1 MQIKVKGLASGRVY
15 PVEALEGDYPKNL
28 LDWLREK
35 KFTIASSCGG
45 EGVCK
50 KCSIQN
56 DWLTC
61 ELTLKEFLER
71 QPDGIIEVAYL

>member
-1 MQIKVKGLASGRVY
+1 MIEIVGLASETSRFIEYG
-15 PVEALEGDYPKNL
+15 EKELEMVL
-28 LDWLREK
+28 LDWLRSKEV
-35 KFTIASSCGG
+35 TIASSCDG

-61 ELTLKEFLER
+61 ELTLKAFLER
-71 QPDGIIEVAYL
+71 QQDGKIFVGYL